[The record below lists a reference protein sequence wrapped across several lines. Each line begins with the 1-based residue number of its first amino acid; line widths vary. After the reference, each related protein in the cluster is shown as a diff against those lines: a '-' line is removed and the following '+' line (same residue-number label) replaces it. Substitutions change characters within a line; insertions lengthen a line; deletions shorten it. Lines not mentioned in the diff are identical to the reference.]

1 MEAWISNA
9 QICKHLGV
17 SRNTL
22 YLMRKQ
28 GLFAKG
34 THWRNKDPLNED
46 SHKVWKCSAVDQLL
60 SQPEHVLRRRVRR
73 NTPEIS
79 G

>member
-1 MEAWISNA
+1 MEGWISNA
-9 QICKHLGV
+9 TICNHLGV

-22 YLMRKQ
+22 YLMRRQ

-34 THWRNKDPLNED
+34 THWRNKDPLNKN
-46 SHKVWKCSAVDQLL
+46 SHKVWRLSAVDQLL

-73 NTPEIS
+73 NTREIS